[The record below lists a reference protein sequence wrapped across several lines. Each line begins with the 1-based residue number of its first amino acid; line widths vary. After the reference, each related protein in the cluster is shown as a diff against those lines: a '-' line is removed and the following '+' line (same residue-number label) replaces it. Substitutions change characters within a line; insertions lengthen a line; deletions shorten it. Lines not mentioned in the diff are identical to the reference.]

1 MGTSTPQ
8 RGYSRAIRRFEIG
21 TLVVFALLSAWTAW
35 RVVPHAAENPW
46 LMVAAFAVGF
56 LASDFTSGFVHWI
69 FDTWGTPQTRFL
81 GAPFI
86 RPFREHHTDQLAI
99 TRHDFVETN
108 ANNCFIG
115 TLPLIGVAF
124 VPVDTGA
131 FGLFAVAFVF
141 WLVQFTMLTNQFH
154 KWAHAE
160 SPPRV
165 AVWLQ
170 RVHLILPPAHHAL
183 HHSHPFH
190 HHYAITVG
198 WTNWVTDAL
207 RFYRALEWLIRV
219 TTGAIPR
226 RDDLG
231 EATARQVVADE
242 EQEPLRSNPAR
253 R

>member
-1 MGTSTPQ
+1 MGTSTPPGA
-8 RGYSRAIRRFEIG
+8 GYSRAIRRFEVGALI
-21 TLVVFALLSAWTAW
+21 VFALLSGWTLW
-35 RVVPHAAENPW
+35 RVAPFVPEHAW
-46 LMVAAFAVGF
+46 LMVAAFGIGF

-69 FDTWGTPQTRFL
+69 FDTWGTPRTPLL

-115 TLPLIGVAF
+115 TLPLVGVSF
-124 VPVDTGA
+124 LSVESGRPVA
-131 FGLFAVAFVF
+131 LFTVAFVF

-160 SPPRV
+160 APPKL

-170 RVHLILPPAHHAL
+170 RVHLILPPAHHAK
-183 HHSHPFH
+183 HHTEPFQ

-198 WTNWVTDAL
+198 WTNWVTDTL
-207 RFYRALEWLIRV
+207 RFYRGLEWLIRL
-219 TTGAIPR
+219 TTGALPR

-231 EATARQVVADE
+231 EKAATAAIAAE
-242 EQEPLRSNPAR
+242 ETLPSKPLHR
-253 R
+253 